1 MTATQ
6 KAEKLARSLI
16 RGELMSLTLY
26 ESLMAVAGEGTR
38 GTIQKLI
45 AIERD
50 HLLFWET
57 FFHSRRTP
65 PGILGILRIRLAVLI
80 ARIFGDRAIFLIL
93 ESTEVHAIRHYFSLW
108 EAYQNTPEEGAI
120 KKILIEELHDEEIVI
135 MGTRE
140 RGLTGGNIR
149 NLFLGLND
157 GLVEILGAVSG
168 FFAAFAHPSSV
179 LIAAATVAITGSF
192 SMAAGVFAA
201 ESSENEIAWIHSQ
214 KDAFL
219 NPDLPRRPTS
229 EPHPFASAFIVGVS
243 YFTGSLI
250 PILPVFFGSTGIIYS
265 FIASGVAAI
274 LVSTIVSFL
283 TGMDV
288 KKRIFLNTAIL
299 ALAVAITYT
308 MGVVAKSVFDI
319 SI

>member
-1 MTATQ
+1 MTATK

-38 GTIQKLI
+38 DTIQKLI
-45 AIERD
+45 AIERG
-50 HLLFWET
+50 HLSFWEA
-57 FFHSRRTP
+57 FFHSRHTP
-65 PGILGILRIRLAVLI
+65 PGILGAFRIRLAVLI

-108 EAYQNTPEEGAI
+108 EAYQNTPEEEAI
-120 KKILIEELHDEEIVI
+120 KKILIEELSDEEIVI

-140 RGLTGGNIR
+140 RGLSGGNIR

-168 FFAAFAHPSSV
+168 LLAAFQHPSSV
-179 LIAAATVAITGSF
+179 LVAAATVAIAGSF

-201 ESSENEIAWIHSQ
+201 ESSENEIAWIHSR
-214 KDAFL
+214 KEAFL
-219 NPDLPRRPTS
+219 NPDRERRPTG
-229 EPHPFASAFIVGVS
+229 EPHPFSSAFIVGVS

-250 PILPVFFGSTGIIYS
+250 PILPIFFGSTGIIYS
-265 FIASGVAAI
+265 FIASGLTAI
-274 LVSTIVSFL
+274 LVSTVISFL

-288 KKRIFLNTAIL
+288 KKRIFLNTVIL

-308 MGVVAKSVFDI
+308 MGIAAKSIFGI
-319 SI
+319 SL

>member
-16 RGELMSLTLY
+16 RGEYMSLVLY
-26 ESLMAVAGEGTR
+26 ESLMTVAGEGTR
-38 GTIQKLI
+38 DTIQKLI
-45 AIERD
+45 AIERG
-50 HLLFWET
+50 HLSFWET
-57 FFHSRRTP
+57 FFNSRRTP
-65 PGILGILRIRLAVLI
+65 PGILGIFRIRLAVLI
-80 ARIFGDRAIFLIL
+80 ARVFGDRAIFLIL

-108 EAYQNTPEEGAI
+108 EAYRNTPEEGAI
-120 KKILIEELHDEEIVI
+120 KKILVEELHDEEIVI

-140 RGLTGGNIR
+140 RGLNGGNIR

-168 FFAAFAHPSSV
+168 LFAAFQHPSSV
-179 LIAAATVAITGSF
+179 LVAAATIAIAGSF

-201 ESSENEIAWIHSQ
+201 ESSENEIAWIHSR
-214 KDAFL
+214 KAAFL
-219 NPDLPRRPTS
+219 NPDAARTPAG
-229 EPHPFASAFIVGVS
+229 EPHPFSSALIVGVS
-243 YFTGSLI
+243 YFVGSLI

-265 FIASGVAAI
+265 FIASGIAAI

-288 KKRIFLNTAIL
+288 KKRIFLNTIIL
-299 ALAVAITYT
+299 TLAVAITYT
-308 MGVVAKSVFDI
+308 MGIAAKSVFNI
-319 SI
+319 SM